1 MINKKLESQTI
12 AVTYFSTTDLALAA
26 AISLYFPLDLVDK
39 SNPSK
44 CKFLFVREDGLDQ
57 LVESFWRGD
66 LLVKPLDY
74 FNAIKLLKSRLYE
87 G

>member
-1 MINKKLESQTI
+1 MTE
-12 AVTYFSTTDLALAA
+12 VFETTHLSLAG
-26 AISLYFPLDLVDK
+26 AICLYFPLDSIDK

-44 CKFLFVREDGLDQ
+44 SKFLFVREDGLDQ
-57 LVESFWRGD
+57 LVEGFWRGD